1 MLTAVN
7 YLQLLFPD
15 FSLILL
21 GYLVC
26 RFTALDRSVW
36 TAVERLVYY
45 LLFPVLLFHSIVR
58 QPLDLSAAS
67 ELVLAG
73 WALCLG
79 GIGMAYVLPYLPW
92 IGPRVDRREHAAG
105 AQVAFRFNTFIA
117 LALADRLLGAQG
129 TVLIAVLV
137 GVCVPVLNIGAVWP
151 MARHAQRGLLG
162 ELVRNPLIIGTV
174 TGLGANLAGFSMPAF
189 LEPTASRI
197 GAAAL
202 GLGLMAA
209 GAGLQPGR
217 LRGDKVLSVAL
228 LSIRH
233 LWLPLLAW
241 TLARL
246 VGLDPAQTTTLLIFS
261 ALPTA
266 SSCYVLAVRMGY
278 DGGYTAGLVTVSTL
292 LGLVSLPFALGIL
305 RTL

>member
-1 MLTAVN
+1 MLACVN
-7 YLQLLFPD
+7 YVQLLFPD

-26 RFTALDRSVW
+26 RFTALDRTVW

-45 LLFPVLLFHSIVR
+45 LLFPVLLFYSIVK

-73 WALCLG
+73 WMLCLG

-92 IGPRVDRREHAAG
+92 IGPRVDRREHAAA
-105 AQVAFRFNTFIA
+105 AQVAFRFNTYIA
-117 LALADRLLGAQG
+117 LALADRMLGAQG
-129 TVLIAVLV
+129 TVLIAVLI

-162 ELVRNPLIIGTV
+162 ELARNPLIIGTLA
-174 TGLGANLAGFSMPAF
+174 GLSANLAGFSVPAF
-189 LEPTASRI
+189 LEPTANRI

-202 GLGLMAA
+202 GMGLMAA

-217 LRGDKVLSVAL
+217 LQGDKVLSVAL

-233 LWLPLLAW
+233 FWLPLLAW
-241 TLARL
+241 LLAHAF
-246 VGLDPAQTTTLLIFS
+246 GLDARRPRR
-261 ALPTA
+261 
-266 SSCYVLAVRMGY
+266 C
-278 DGGYTAGLVTVSTL
+278 
-292 LGLVSLPFALGIL
+292 
-305 RTL
+305 

>member
-58 QPLDLSAAS
+58 QPLDLTAAS

-92 IGPRVDRREHAAG
+92 IGPRVNRREHAAG

-117 LALADRLLGAQG
+117 LALADRMLGAQG

-151 MARHAQRGLLG
+151 RGPSRRSCRSYAWRLG
-162 ELVRNPLIIGTV
+162 SRTC
-174 TGLGANLAGFSMPAF
+174 SR
-189 LEPTASRI
+189 PTPCGMASRRTWCDR
-197 GAAAL
+197 GRTSESCKSSW
-202 GLGLMAA
+202 GT
-209 GAGLQPGR
+209 PG
-217 LRGDKVLSVAL
+217 
-228 LSIRH
+228 
-233 LWLPLLAW
+233 
-241 TLARL
+241 
-246 VGLDPAQTTTLLIFS
+246 
-261 ALPTA
+261 
-266 SSCYVLAVRMGY
+266 
-278 DGGYTAGLVTVSTL
+278 
-292 LGLVSLPFALGIL
+292 
-305 RTL
+305 